1 VEKCNAIL
9 DIGWGTLN
17 CELEH
22 NHDGPHRT
30 MSPINHCESF
40 MWYKKY
46 EKWVYTVGSTC
57 QYCGK
62 ESKSSGYIKV
72 FESDNYPLTI
82 EESVNVITK

>member
-1 VEKCNAIL
+1 
-9 DIGWGTLN
+9 
-17 CELEH
+17 
-22 NHDGPHRT
+22 
-30 MSPINHCESF
+30 